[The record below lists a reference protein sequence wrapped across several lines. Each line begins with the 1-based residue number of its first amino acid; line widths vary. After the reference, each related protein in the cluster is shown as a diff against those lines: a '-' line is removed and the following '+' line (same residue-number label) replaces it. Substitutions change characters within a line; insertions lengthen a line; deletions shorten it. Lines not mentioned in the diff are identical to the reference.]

1 MPRTVL
7 PACRPLP
14 AVAGLPFTL
23 LVLLPLL
30 AGLALP
36 GAAAGPASPPGPAA
50 APLGYYRQPAL
61 RGDTI
66 VFVSEGDLWKVSTRG
81 GVASRLT
88 TDAAGEGSPAIS
100 PDGTTVAFVGR
111 YDGPA
116 EVYTMPLAGGTPVR
130 HTWQASSGRGTPIVS
145 GWTSDGQVIYATSA
159 RSTLPSAQLETLD
172 PATGASRPIPLAE
185 ASDGAWNEAGTAL
198 FFVRLPFQGSHTK
211 RYRGGTVQQI
221 WRWDGNV
228 AEAVPL
234 TADYPGT
241 SRNPMAWNGRVY
253 FLSDRDGTMNLWSM
267 TGDGKD
273 VRQHT
278 ARPWDIAE
286 ASLDAGRIAF
296 RSGADLFLFDLATGT
311 ETPLAITLGSDL
323 DQTRERT
330 VKDPLSWTTSA
341 HLAPDGTRVVLTA
354 RGQVFVAPVGP
365 GRFVEASRRP
375 GVRFRDARFLPDGK
389 ALLSLSDESGEIE
402 LWTLPANGVGDARQ
416 VTRDGE
422 VLRWLAIPSPDGAR
436 AAHTDKNQRLW
447 LTELATGATRKLDES
462 AIGDVEEPAWSPDG
476 RWLAAAVPGDN
487 LNRRVRLY
495 AAEAGARTAD
505 GAPAAALYATTDRYD
520 SSNPVFSADG
530 KWLVFLSERHLES
543 LVPGP
548 WGLMQPEP
556 FFDKTTRIYLLPL
569 TPGLR
574 SPFEPPDELHPAD
587 AKKDED
593 AANGDKK
600 KDGAAA
606 DGAKKKKDAA
616 ADEAGRKT
624 APETAVTA
632 AGLEARLVEVP
643 VPPGNYRG
651 LFATEKSLFWLSSAT
666 GERGKADLQAL
677 EITSEKPEVKTV
689 LAGVAWA
696 EPSADGKKILARKDD
711 ALYVFAAAA
720 APVSDLDKKKLDL
733 SAFTLTVD
741 PREEWRQMF
750 NEAWRLERDYFYDR
764 AMHGVDWNAMRAR
777 YLPLV
782 ERVRSRGE
790 LSDLLA
796 QMVSEVEALHTF
808 VYGGDARKGDAE
820 PDPAFLGARL
830 TRDAAAGGLRV
841 DSIYRSDPDRPEL
854 ASPLA
859 RPGVDVKPGD
869 VILAIDGVA
878 ALSAPD
884 PGALLR
890 AKAGRQVLLSVK
902 PAAGGAPREAIVRPL
917 TPDEDADRRYH
928 EWEYTRRL
936 RTDEASG
943 GSIGYVHLR
952 AMGGEDYSSWA
963 RDYYP
968 VFTRQGLIVDVRH
981 NRGGNI
987 DSWILSR
994 LLRRAWFYWSQRVG
1008 RAPSWNMQYAFR
1020 GHVVVLVD
1028 QFTASDGEAFAEG
1041 FRRLGLGPVVGMRT
1055 WGGEIWLSSS
1065 NVLVDRGIATA
1076 AEFGVFGPE
1085 GTWLI
1090 EGHGVEPDI
1099 VVDNL
1104 PRATFDGQDAQL
1116 EAAIRLLQEKIAQD
1130 PRPLPPVPPLP
1141 RKGPPAR

>member
-1 MPRTVL
+1 MTRS
-7 PACRPLP
+7 A
-14 AVAGLPFTL
+14 
-23 LVLLPLL
+23 LL
-30 AGLALP
+30 ACGLSLALP
-36 GAAAGPASPPGPAA
+36 GLATGTTSPAAETAAAAARPAPPA
-50 APLGYYRQPAL
+50 APLGYYRQPSL
-61 RGDTI
+61 RGETI
-66 VFVSEGDLWKVSTRG
+66 VFVSEGDLWRVSARG
-81 GVASRLT
+81 GVAARLT

-100 PDGTTVAFVGR
+100 PDGTTVAFVAR

-116 EVYTMPLAGGTPVR
+116 EVYTMPLAGGPPMR
-130 HTWQASSGRGTPIVS
+130 HTWQASSGGGTPTVA
-145 GWTSDGQVIYATSA
+145 GWTKDGRVLYATTA
-159 RSTLPSAQLETLD
+159 RSTLPSVQLETLD
-172 PATGASRPIPLAE
+172 PASGSSQPIPLAQ
-185 ASDGAWNEAGTAL
+185 AADGAWNEAGTAL
-198 FFVRLPFQGSHTK
+198 YFTRLPFQGSHTK

-221 WRWDGNV
+221 WRWDGGA
-228 AEAVPL
+228 AEAVLL
-234 TADYPGT
+234 TGDYPGT
-241 SRNPMAWNGRVY
+241 SKGPMVWNERVY

-273 VRQHT
+273 LRQHT
-278 ARPWDIAE
+278 KRSWEIAE

-296 RSGADLFLFDLATGT
+296 RSGADLFLFDIAAGT

-330 VKDPLSWTTSA
+330 VKDPLTWTTSA
-341 HLAPDGTRVVLTA
+341 HLSPDGKRVVLTA

-389 ALLSLSDESGEIE
+389 SLVALSDESGEVE

-416 VTRDGE
+416 VTRGGE
-422 VLRWLAIPSPDGAR
+422 VLRWIALPSPDGKR
-436 AAHTDKNQRLW
+436 IAHTDKNQRLW
-447 LTELATGATRKLDES
+447 ITDQATGATRKLEES
-462 AIGDVEEPAWSPDG
+462 AIADIEDLAWSPDG

-487 LNRRVRLY
+487 LNRRVKLY
-495 AAEAGARTAD
+495 PVEG
-505 GAPAAALYATTDRYD
+505 GAALFATTDRYD
-520 SSNPVFSADG
+520 SSSPAFSADG
-530 KWLVFLSERHLES
+530 KWLAFLSERNLNS

-556 FFDKTTRIYLLPL
+556 YFDKTTRVYLLALAPD
-569 TPGLR
+569 LR
-574 SPFEPPDELHPAD
+574 SPFEPADELHPPAE
-587 AKKDED
+587 KKEV
-593 AANGDKK
+593 
-600 KDGAAA
+600 
-606 DGAKKKKDAA
+606 KDANRENGEKR
-616 ADEAGRKT
+616 DKT
-624 APETAVTA
+624 EKGEQGKSSGKRSDGSPEVKPDTPPPTTVDPD
-632 AGLEARLVEVP
+632 GLAARLLEVP
-643 VPPGNYRG
+643 VPPGNFRG
-651 LFATEKSLFWLSSAT
+651 LFVTEKALYWLSSTA
-666 GERGKADLQAL
+666 GERAKADLQAL
-677 EITSEKPEVKTV
+677 EITNEKPEVKTV
-689 LAGVAWA
+689 LAGVLSA
-696 EPSADGKKILARKDD
+696 EPSADGKKLLVRKDD
-711 ALYVFAAAA
+711 ALYVFDAAA
-720 APVSDLDKKKLDL
+720 APVTDLDKKKVDL
-733 SAFTLTVD
+733 TAFTLPVD

-750 NEAWRLERDYFYDR
+750 NEAWRLERDYFYDQ
-764 AMHGVDWNAMRAR
+764 AMHGIDWSGMKAR

-782 ERVRSRGE
+782 DRVHSRAE

-808 VYGGDARKGDAE
+808 VYGGDARKGDVE
-820 PDPAFLGARL
+820 PAPAFLGARL
-830 TRDAAAGGLRV
+830 ARDPERGGLV
-841 DSIYRSDPDRPEL
+841 VESIYRSDPDRPEL

-878 ALSAPD
+878 TLSSPD

-902 PAAGGAPREAIVRPL
+902 PAGGGAPREVIVQPL
-917 TPDEDADRRYH
+917 TPDDDADRRYH

-943 GSIGYVHLR
+943 STIGYVHLR
-952 AMGGEDYSSWA
+952 AMGGDDYSAWA

-968 VFTRQGLIVDVRH
+968 SFTRQGLIIDVRH

-994 LLRRAWFYWSQRVG
+994 LLRRAWFYWSQRAG

-1028 QFTASDGEAFAEG
+1028 EGTSSDGEAFAEG
-1041 FRRLGLGPVVGMRT
+1041 FRRLELGPVLGTRT

-1076 AEFGVFGPE
+1076 AEYGVFGPE

-1090 EGHGVEPDI
+1090 EGHGVEPDV

-1104 PRATFDGQDAQL
+1104 PRATWDGKDAQL
-1116 EAAIRLLQEKIAQD
+1116 EAAIALLRKKIAED

-1141 RKGPPAR
+1141 RKGLPAR